1 MTNRIAPGATI
12 TGGRLAALA
21 GLAAVWLAM
30 LLLGAG
36 DADRQVLLALYAA
49 DEPWLALAALGFT
62 KIGNWSTVVGI
73 TLAGAL
79 WLLWRRRRWHALALL
94 VASFTGRALVILQK
108 AYFARLRP
116 EEDMRLVEVH
126 YQSFPSGHSAN
137 SMIVLVAL
145 ALLLFDD
152 PRHRRIAAAGAVAT
166 SLLVGISRPMLGVHW
181 PSDVLAGWAFGLL
194 WVILVLAA
202 MERWRPRSPAG

>member
-1 MTNRIAPGATI
+1 MAPAG
-12 TGGRLAALA
+12 LAALA
-21 GLAAVWLAM
+21 GLVAVWLAM

-36 DADRQVLLALYAA
+36 PADRDVLLALYAA

-62 KIGNWSTVVGI
+62 QIGNWSTVVGI

-79 WLLWRRRRWHALALL
+79 WLLWRGRRWHALTLL
-94 VASFTGRALVILQK
+94 VASFTGRVLVILQK

-116 EEDMRLVEVH
+116 EEDLRLVEVH

-137 SMIVLVAL
+137 SMIVLLAL

-152 PRHRRIAAAGAVAT
+152 PGRRRIAAAAAVSL

-181 PSDVLAGWAFGLL
+181 PSDVLAGWAFGLF
-194 WVILVLAA
+194 WVMLVFAM
-202 MERWRPRSPAG
+202 MERWKPGRPA

>member
-1 MTNRIAPGATI
+1 
-12 TGGRLAALA
+12 
-21 GLAAVWLAM
+21 M

-49 DEPWLALAALGFT
+49 DEPWLALAAIGFT
-62 KIGNWSTVVGI
+62 QIGNWSTVVGI

-79 WLLWRRRRWHALALL
+79 WLLWRGRRWHALVLL

-116 EEDMRLVEVH
+116 EEDLRLVEVH

-137 SMIVLVAL
+137 SMIVLLAL

-152 PRHRRIAAAGAVAT
+152 PRHRRVAAACAVAL

-181 PSDVLAGWAFGLL
+181 PSDVLAGWAFGLF
-194 WVILVLAA
+194 WVILVFAL
-202 MERWRPRSPAG
+202 MERWKPPARR